1 MTKEKEDLQS
11 EYYEANIEYNGLVAK
26 KYKLVS
32 KSKHI
37 AAQRAADASGNNQ
50 AEIDNL

>member
-1 MTKEKEDLQS
+1 MAKTIESIRMSIDRMMKEKEDLQS
-11 EYYEANIEYNGLVAK
+11 DYYEANIEYNGLVAK

-37 AAQRAADASGNNQ
+37 AA
-50 AEIDNL
+50 